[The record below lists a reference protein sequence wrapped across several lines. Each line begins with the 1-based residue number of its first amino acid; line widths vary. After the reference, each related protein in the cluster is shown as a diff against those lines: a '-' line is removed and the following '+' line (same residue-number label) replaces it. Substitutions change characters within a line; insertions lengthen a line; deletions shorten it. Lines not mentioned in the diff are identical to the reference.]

1 MGSGRGDGGGHDR
14 RRGAGAVTAAGL
26 VAGLAVVLASCGVAD
41 AVAVLR
47 RRERRSWR
55 RGRGVVL
62 LSRLG
67 RSVGAKA
74 PRTLGD
80 RVAAAGLRTPA
91 SDVMGVKAGAA
102 VVALAV
108 AGGVA
113 PAAPGRLAPVLL
125 LAAPAAAF
133 LAPDA
138 YLHRRTLRRGRAM
151 DAELAD
157 VLDLLRVAVAA
168 GLSPKRALAEVGR
181 RHPGPLAGELRR
193 AAALT
198 ALGTP
203 AAGALAEL
211 ERRCP
216 TAGIAPLVA
225 ALSRAERHGAPL
237 GPALAAQAARA
248 REHGARRTVEA
259 AARAAPQV
267 QLVVALLLV
276 PAVMLLVA
284 AALVPAL
291 AGGSS

>member
-1 MGSGRGDGGGHDR
+1 M
-14 RRGAGAVTAAGL
+14 TPAAL
-26 VAGLAVVLASCGVAD
+26 VAGLAVALASFGVVD
-41 AVAVLR
+41 AAVVLC
-47 RRERRSWR
+47 R
-55 RGRGVVL
+55 RGRRRRGWGVVVL
-62 LSRLG
+62 ARLG
-67 RSVGAKA
+67 RSLGAKA

-80 RVAAAGLRTPA
+80 RVLAAGLGVSA
-91 SDVMGVKAGAA
+91 SDVMGAKAGAA

-108 AGGVA
+108 AAALA

-125 LAAPAAAF
+125 LGAPAAAF
-133 LAPDA
+133 LVPDA
-138 YLHRRTLRRGRAM
+138 HLRRKTRRRARAM
-151 DAELAD
+151 EAELAD

-168 GLSPKRALAEVGR
+168 GLAPKRALAEVGR
-181 RHPGPLAGELRR
+181 RHPGPLARELRR

-203 AAGALAEL
+203 AATALGDL

-216 TAGIAPLVA
+216 LAGIAPLVA
-225 ALSRAERHGAPL
+225 ALTRAELHGAPL

-259 AARAAPQV
+259 AARAAPQI

-284 AALVPAL
+284 AALLPAL
-291 AGGSS
+291 TGGSI